1 MEICVN
7 EYVRTK
13 DGYIGKLV
21 EYIPEALNYLKIY
34 VGREIKHSDDT
45 VDNFIYTRYGF
56 QLKHSKNIIDLIED
70 EDIVILEYK
79 FPKYRER
86 ITRKF
91 EVSKIDDDI
100 MFENSHCDFHCK
112 VGDKKITD
120 MICKNI
126 KIKSIATKEQLSNI
140 EYIVEE

>member
-7 EYVRTK
+7 DYVRTK
-13 DGYIGKLV
+13 TGNITKV
-21 EYIPEALNYLKIY
+21 LK
-34 VGREIKHSDDT
+34 VKDT
-45 VDNFIYTRYGF
+45 VLWTDEFIDVFCRYNEGVIKKNDI
-56 QLKHSKNIIDLIED
+56 LKYSKNIIDLIED

-79 FPKYRER
+79 SPKYRER

-100 MFENSHCDFHCK
+100 RFENSHCDFRCK

-126 KIKSIATKEQLSNI
+126 KIKSIVTKEQFKNI